1 MENSSWSQLYEQ
13 FGSILIVGGAI
24 GLVLLVIALI
34 GYAKIYEKAGEPGWA
49 AFVPVYSTIVLVKI
63 IKKPSWWII
72 TISVCYWVSV
82 FWTASISSL
91 IGFVSTVFTIWATNL
106 LVHKFGKGVGYTIG
120 MIFLPFIFAPMLGFG
135 DDQYIGDE
143 SVDVDSF
150 GTKTPD
156 VNTES

>member
-1 MENSSWSQLYEQ
+1 MNNYNWDELYNEL
-13 FGSILIVGGAI
+13 GMGLIIGAVVVLVI
-24 GLVLLVIALI
+24 VLLTLI
-34 GYAKIYEKAGEPGWA
+34 GYAKVYEKAGHPGWSV
-49 AFVPVYSTIVLVKI
+49 FVPIYGTMVLVKI
-63 IKKPSWWII
+63 IGKPSWWVIP
-72 TISVCYWVSV
+72 ISVFYWITN
-82 FWTASISSL
+82 FWDSSL
-91 IGFVSTVFTIWATNL
+91 SSVLSIANLVFSIWATNL
-106 LVHKFGKGVGYTIG
+106 LVHKFGKGTGFTVG